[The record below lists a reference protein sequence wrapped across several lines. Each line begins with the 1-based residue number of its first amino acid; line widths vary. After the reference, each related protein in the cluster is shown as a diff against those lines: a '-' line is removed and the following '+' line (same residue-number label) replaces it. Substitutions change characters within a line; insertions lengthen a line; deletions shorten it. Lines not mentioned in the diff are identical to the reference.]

1 MFINNK
7 NILEV
12 KDKGLKFKKKIKAL
26 FFEIKILFK
35 KVKLRKKAQNDWYNI
50 PKGRFFNSFLTAKT
64 YTFNLSF
71 TLYNYLAVSH
81 I

>member
-12 KDKGLKFKKKIKAL
+12 KDKGLKFFKKIKAL
-26 FFEIKILFK
+26 SFEIKILFK
-35 KVKLRKKAQNDWYNI
+35 KVKLRI
-50 PKGRFFNSFLTAKT
+50 
-64 YTFNLSF
+64 
-71 TLYNYLAVSH
+71 